1 MTENT
6 ETKKKSR
13 SLLILLAAFCL
24 ILAILLIFTY
34 TRMRVFVKDKESE
47 KTELRKELD
56 SLLTEHNKIKVTY
69 GALTDSLTAKDSL
82 IQSQAVQ
89 IKKLLDTEWQ
99 YFKVQKR
106 IALLQKI
113 AQDYV
118 HRIDSLYTVNSNL
131 KEENMRIQEDFRS
144 ERDRNS
150 ELSKDKEVLT
160 EKVTKAAVLKA
171 YNVTGTGIRY
181 KGGQLKEQVTD
192 KANRV
197 EKVKICFTLGENPLV
212 EPGKRTLYIR
222 IARPDK
228 VVITKSKYDTF
239 KYNGDDIPFS
249 IDLEADY
256 QNKSMDLCGYW
267 IKKDN
272 KEAAMV
278 GRYAITVYSSGTLI
292 GEGSF
297 DLK

>member
-6 ETKKKSR
+6 EPPKKSR
-13 SLLILLAAFCL
+13 SLLILLAAL
-24 ILAILLIFTY
+24 SIILAILLIFTY
-34 TRMRVFVKDKESE
+34 TRMRVYVKDKLAE
-47 KTELRKELD
+47 KTELQKELD

-82 IQSQAVQ
+82 IQSQAEE

-99 YFKVQKR
+99 YYKVKKR
-106 IALLQKI
+106 IAFLQKI

-118 HRIDSLYTVNSNL
+118 HRIDSLYTENRDL

-144 ERDRNS
+144 ERNKNS
-150 ELSKDKEVLT
+150 ELVKDKEVLT

-171 YNVTGTGIRY
+171 YNVSGTGIRY

-197 EKVKICFTLGENPLV
+197 EKVKICFTLGENQLV
-212 EPGKRTLYIR
+212 EPGKRTIYIR

-256 QNKSMDLCGYW
+256 QNKSMDICAYW
-267 IKKDN
+267 TKKDK

-278 GRYAITVYSSGTLI
+278 GRYTITVYSTGTLI

-297 DLK
+297 ELK